1 MRSWLVALT
10 FCLGVSAARAEEPA
24 YDVVIRHARIVD
36 GSGNPWFHGDV
47 AIRGQR
53 IVAVGRVPAGKAGRE
68 IDAHGLVVAPGFI
81 DIHSH
86 SDYLLLE
93 DGNAQ
98 SKVRQGVTTEV
109 LGEGTSAGPFKGPLT
124 SPRASVRGK
133 PVRWD
138 TLAGYFDI
146 LERGGISVNV
156 ASYVG
161 LDNVWQ
167 SVMGKSFDRPTAAQ
181 CDR

>member
-24 YDVVIRHARIVD
+24 YDVVIRHARIVN

-124 SPRASVRGK
+124 SPQRSRQARAVGHPGGLFRHPRARRYFGERRQLRG
-133 PVRWD
+133 PRQR
-138 TLAGYFDI
+138 LA
-146 LERGGISVNV
+146 ERDGQVLQPALGG
-156 ASYVG
+156 
-161 LDNVWQ
+161 
-167 SVMGKSFDRPTAAQ
+167 TA
-181 CDR
+181 RR